1 MGLLEGSGD
10 LEIDLFSDLS
20 TRETHNREPSAWLRR
35 AEREAKHQQE
45 KEEQER
51 KEREEL
57 VSWGGALRGISSQF
71 LSASEF
77 LIFSF
82 SLKSKVILSFRF
94 GFSMSNLYIETPG
107 EDF

>member
-1 MGLLEGSGD
+1 MSAGGCRTRIASNPLAAVGGMEDPVLHGQDGNPAAGRHYPVKGD
-10 LEIDLFSDLS
+10 SKGAL
-20 TRETHNREPSAWLRR
+20 REL
-35 AEREAKHQQE
+35 KG
-45 KEEQER
+45 
-51 KEREEL
+51 
-57 VSWGGALRGISSQF
+57 SWGGALRGTSSQF

-77 LIFSF
+77 LVFSL

>member
-1 MGLLEGSGD
+1 MSKRSIGSSKGAQ
-10 LEIDLFSDLS
+10 
-20 TRETHNREPSAWLRR
+20 REL
-35 AEREAKHQQE
+35 
-45 KEEQER
+45 
-51 KEREEL
+51 
-57 VSWGGALRGISSQF
+57 GGALRGTSSQF

-77 LIFSF
+77 LVFSL